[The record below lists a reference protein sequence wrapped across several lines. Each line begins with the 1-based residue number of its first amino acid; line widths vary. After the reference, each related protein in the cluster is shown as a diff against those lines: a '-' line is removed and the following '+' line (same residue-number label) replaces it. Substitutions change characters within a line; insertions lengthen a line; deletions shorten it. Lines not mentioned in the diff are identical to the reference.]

1 MGKGVAAITGGASG
15 IGEAS
20 ARKLAAAGHAIA
32 IIDLDQ
38 AKSDAVAADIAKTA
52 GVAARGYACDVAD
65 AGAVDDVAA
74 RVEKDLGAVDVLVT
88 SAGVLEKVSGFMD
101 MDLEAH
107 NRVWQ
112 INYNGTVHA
121 CRSFG
126 RLMVPHRKGSIVTL
140 GTTNS
145 LVTFPLPAYGPSKL
159 AIVRF
164 TQILAV
170 ELGRHGIRV
179 NSVAP
184 TYTMTP
190 AFKARIESGER
201 DVNAIK
207 KVHALDLLVEPEQ
220 IGDAIAFLCSDQ
232 ASAITGVLL
241 PVDAGF
247 AAAVT
252 YKTFVGGVPWSS

>member
-1 MGKGVAAITGGASG
+1 MGKGVAAVTGGASG

-38 AKSDAVAADIAKTA
+38 AKADGVAADIAKTA
-52 GVAARGYACDVAD
+52 GVAARGYACDVSD
-65 AGAVDDVAA
+65 AAAVDEVAA
-74 RVEKDLGAVDVLVT
+74 RIERDLGATDVLVT

-101 MDLEAH
+101 VDLEAH
-107 NRVWQ
+107 NRIWQ
-112 INYNGTVHA
+112 INYNGTVHC

-126 RLMVPHRKGSIVTL
+126 RLMTPRRKGAIVTL
-140 GTTNS
+140 GSTNS
-145 LVTFPLPAYGPSKL
+145 MVAFPLPAYGPSKL
-159 AIVRF
+159 AIVRM
-164 TQILAV
+164 TQLLAV
-170 ELGRHGIRV
+170 ELGRHNIRV

-184 TYTMTP
+184 TFTMTP

-207 KVHALDLLVEPEQ
+207 HVHALDLLVEPEH
-220 IGDAIAFLCSDQ
+220 IGDAVAFLCSDQ
-232 ASAITGVLL
+232 AAAITGILL

-247 AAAVT
+247 TAAVT
-252 YKTFVGGVPWSS
+252 YKTFVGGVPWQD

>member
-1 MGKGVAAITGGASG
+1 MGKGVAAVTGGASG

-38 AKSDAVAADIAKTA
+38 GKSDAVAADIAKTA
-52 GVAARGYACDVAD
+52 GVAAQGYACDVAD
-65 AGAVDDVAA
+65 AAAVDEVAA
-74 RVEKDLGAVDVLVT
+74 RVEKDLGATDVLVT
-88 SAGVLEKVSGFMD
+88 SAGILEKVSGFMD

-126 RLMVPHRKGSIVTL
+126 RLMVPRRKGSIVTL
-140 GTTNS
+140 GSTNS

-170 ELGRHGIRV
+170 ELGRHNIRV

>member
-20 ARKLAAAGHAIA
+20 ARKLAAAGHSLAIM
-32 IIDLDQ
+32 DLDQ
-38 AKSDAVAADIAKTA
+38 AKSDAVAADISKTA

-65 AGAVDDVAA
+65 AAAVDEVAA
-74 RVEKDLGAVDVLVT
+74 RIERDLGPVDALVT
-88 SAGVLEKVSGFMD
+88 SAGILEKVSGYMD

-107 NRVWQ
+107 NRLWQ

-126 RLMVPHRKGSIVTL
+126 RLMTPRRRGAIVTL
-140 GTTNS
+140 GSTNS
-145 LVTFPLPAYGPSKL
+145 LVAFPLPAYGPSKL

-170 ELGRHGIRV
+170 ELGRHNIRV

-184 TYTMTP
+184 TFTMTP

-201 DVNAIK
+201 DVDAIK
-207 KVHALDLLVEPEQ
+207 NVHALDMLVEPEH
-220 IGDAIAFLCSDQ
+220 IGDAVAFLCSDQ
-232 ASAITGVLL
+232 AVAITGILL

-252 YKTFVGGVPWSS
+252 YKTFVGGVPW